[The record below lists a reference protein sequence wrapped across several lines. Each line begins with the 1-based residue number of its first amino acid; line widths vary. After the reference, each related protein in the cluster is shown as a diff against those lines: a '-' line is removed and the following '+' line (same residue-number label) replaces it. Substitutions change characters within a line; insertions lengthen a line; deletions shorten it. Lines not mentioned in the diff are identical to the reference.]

1 MQEAVGAE
9 VGRRSRSYAAACSG
23 PTVICLVWAA
33 LVDIWVDTCVD
44 EQVLEDLTEMV
55 RQSLPPSGR
64 ERAKRCAG
72 RLARL

>member
-1 MQEAVGAE
+1 
-9 VGRRSRSYAAACSG
+9 
-23 PTVICLVWAA
+23 VICLVWAA